1 MAVKAAQDANT
12 IMSYFI
18 EKGYTEPDKMNV
30 FICPLRQK
38 DIISSFQN
46 YIKWQFETRSDE
58 FYINK
63 FLNDLILETKDKDQ
77 FATYY
82 WTYFIEYFRSKET
95 EIIPAISVY
104 KGGTNYRHIKLDY
117 RPGIR

>member
-46 YIKWQFETRSDE
+46 YIK
-58 FYINK
+58 
-63 FLNDLILETKDKDQ
+63 
-77 FATYY
+77 
-82 WTYFIEYFRSKET
+82 
-95 EIIPAISVY
+95 
-104 KGGTNYRHIKLDY
+104 
-117 RPGIR
+117 